1 MPVPAPDFENLVVAL
16 LNRFLRQQDH
26 PAADPA
32 TLRMVAGRLGE
43 LARAGAPAAEPGALA
58 AHIAGPGADPA
69 LADAVTQLVKAITY
83 PRLEVCRDSYRET
96 GPDGSCRR
104 QQWAPARRR
113 ISGTHCVDCPHWL
126 AFEPVEHEAW
136 LRAAWRSD
144 AGEFAAARGVFL
156 PEDFRALRRL
166 LSGAQ

>member
-1 MPVPAPDFENLVVAL
+1 MPVPAPEFENLVVAL
-16 LNRFLRQQDH
+16 LERFQRQQDR

-32 TLRMVAGRLGE
+32 VLRGVAGRLGE
-43 LARAGAPAAEPGALA
+43 LARAGASAVEPGALA
-58 AHIAGPGADPA
+58 AGIAGPGADPT

-83 PRLEVCRDSYRET
+83 PRLEVCRESYREA

-104 QQWAPARRR
+104 QSLVQARRR

-126 AFEPVEHEAW
+126 AFDPAGHEAW
-136 LRAAWRSD
+136 LGASWRSD
-144 AGEFAAARGVFL
+144 PAGFAAARGVFL

-166 LSGAQ
+166 LSGSQ

>member
-1 MPVPAPDFENLVVAL
+1 MPVPAPEFENLVVAL
-16 LNRFLRQQDH
+16 LERFERQQDR

-32 TLRMVAGRLGE
+32 ALRAVAGRLGE
-43 LARAGAPAAEPGALA
+43 LARGGASPAELDTRVRR
-58 AHIAGPGADPA
+58 IVGPGADPV

-83 PRLEVCRDSYRET
+83 PRLEVCRESYREA

-104 QQWAPARRR
+104 QRLGQARRR

-126 AFEPVEHEAW
+126 TFEPVEHEAW

-144 AGEFAAARGVFL
+144 PDEFAAARGVFL
-156 PEDFRALRRL
+156 PEDFRAWRRL
-166 LSGAQ
+166 LSGSQ